1 MLRPLSLHSPCLSFP
16 LYVCAPSINN
26 TLVDTT
32 ATNTTIAFTAD
43 AATQL
48 ETTFKVAFQVASSSR
63 WISSS
68 SVSSVGAR
76 CEECHDA
83 NGQRSLQ
90 PALGEGWNRMGVGTP
105 DVTDVETE
113 MVKTEVGV
121 REDEVITE
129 YRLKYM
135 GEPSVQEV
143 MANGP
148 SMDCEMAKGPKPQGL
163 QRSGPIPQGIVVE
176 GPTPLDAELARKL
189 AMDISKEKKLMLLA
203 EDCDPRVRTSA
214 LQGLTLLCEGDQC
227 LSLSSYRRI
236 TELCDNSEK
245 NVRLMA
251 LRIVFVF
258 AEKYPDHEVTT
269 AKGFQLRL
277 QDDAFAFICHLMNDL
292 EPVVRAEAG
301 RLLGCFTS
309 VSDSFLHQTLDK
321 KLMRQMRMLSD
332 GTVAKDGG
340 NKWSTGKRAC
350 GAFVTALEDEF
361 MAVRQAAVYSLGK
374 LAANRPE
381 FAKKCI
387 DHLADMF
394 NDEIQQVR
402 LDAIRALSPLVI
414 HGTIQQDQLHTILT
428 GLDDANAENRTAIH
442 ELLSKSN
449 LADAD
454 CVKQFSI
461 YECLSAI
468 GLHHSVFVHGL
479 VTEMLEIHP
488 IFDTPEQH
496 IDDDFYLGK
505 LILVLNA
512 ASNHSVICS
521 LIPAYVKKHYRY
533 LRCAAPKLIP
543 VVKEIE
549 ESKVRAKMFDFST
562 LADSKV
568 DYLLRSTYERISEA
582 NSKELTDR
590 VILLDMILKDLH
602 AYQNIEQEIAIP
614 AGFLH
619 RFCRVVKLYNVAMSS
634 SLTTNST
641 EPVFISYAECM
652 EDIFWIENQYSGT
665 NKSVL
670 AFLAECSFKLLVLV
684 VAMTLDASNYQQF
697 VTTIRDGL
705 LKANRRLIELDVSS
719 SESMSNLVTWIAL
732 NLPGV
737 EDKVKMEPIKMEV
750 QSVLILR
757 QKLLSLLKGCYE
769 IGEVVRF
776 VSGLP
781 TGILLTCHLSNLTAT
796 DLENFRIE
804 IKYPDTTLAYFR
816 PRPTDIHRLSEQMLR
831 SLISKTEFQVNDS
844 EQVQCFVP
852 LADADFRCFVN
863 KIAVKIHPVPRA

>member
-1 MLRPLSLHSPCLSFP
+1 
-16 LYVCAPSINN
+16 
-26 TLVDTT
+26 
-32 ATNTTIAFTAD
+32 
-43 AATQL
+43 
-48 ETTFKVAFQVASSSR
+48 
-63 WISSS
+63 
-68 SVSSVGAR
+68 
-76 CEECHDA
+76 
-83 NGQRSLQ
+83 
-90 PALGEGWNRMGVGTP
+90 
-105 DVTDVETE
+105 
-113 MVKTEVGV
+113 
-121 REDEVITE
+121 
-129 YRLKYM
+129 
-135 GEPSVQEV
+135 
-143 MANGP
+143 
-148 SMDCEMAKGPKPQGL
+148 
-163 QRSGPIPQGIVVE
+163 
-176 GPTPLDAELARKL
+176 
-189 AMDISKEKKLMLLA
+189 
-203 EDCDPRVRTSA
+203 
-214 LQGLTLLCEGDQC
+214 
-227 LSLSSYRRI
+227 
-236 TELCDNSEK
+236 
-245 NVRLMA
+245 
-251 LRIVFVF
+251 
-258 AEKYPDHEVTT
+258 
-269 AKGFQLRL
+269 
-277 QDDAFAFICHLMNDL
+277 
-292 EPVVRAEAG
+292 
-301 RLLGCFTS
+301 
-309 VSDSFLHQTLDK
+309 
-321 KLMRQMRMLSD
+321 
-332 GTVAKDGG
+332 
-340 NKWSTGKRAC
+340 
-350 GAFVTALEDEF
+350 

-454 CVKQFSI
+454 CVKQCIRVLLHSLKRFPIDKFSI

-582 NSKELTDR
+582 NSKELIDR

-634 SLTTNST
+634 SLSTNST

-816 PRPTDIHRLSEQMLR
+816 PRPTDIHRLSEQMVRVQTSVIVSACTWSSVGTIQL
-831 SLISKTEFQVNDS
+831 SCGLLSPKQNSKSMTAS
-844 EQVQCFVP
+844 KMQCFVP

-863 KIAVKIHPVPRA
+863 KIAVKIHPNQRTKSSSSHYFIGQLKSPLWEARVAAADAIGIVFSNALKETNAENELRQRTSNYASQLGNLNLTFVLKHYRPLLSFKVTPALSVQTLNISKREQRKIIDVHLDLNSQPSASSSNQSLSEDSKEELQSNFSKSDFDQIIQNTELEGILQAFLEYLLSGLINQHWETRHGAAMALTKLISSTDLTICDRQQRCGTLLHHIKVLLHTCSEELWQCRQTALLFAKYYFSVCSHSDDFLLFFQAVNEAVSDPVDEVVSKAVVALSALFSNPNLIN